1 LKNKAF
7 TLIELL
13 AVIVI
18 LAIIALIAIPIIL
31 NIIEDTKISAVKQS
45 AQNYMSSLELYLVSS
60 EVDKTKLTFQRG
72 NKYNVNNM
80 TIIENKTY
88 LPLNELIEISGS
100 IPTGIDDYVIIDDD
114 GKVVSSKLT
123 IDGYIIEVENRK
135 IIKISKSTKIDLKE
149 IKLNYDEQVM
159 EIGGTFKIIPEFN
172 PIDASNQEVTY
183 ESSNTKVVTVDDQG
197 NVKAVSS
204 GEAKIIVTSKDNSNI
219 KKECNITVK
228 EIEATELKL
237 NLKSSIIRVGGIE
250 RLRGTIKPS
259 NVTSNALTWT
269 SSNPNIAMVNKNG
282 VVTGISAGEAT
293 ITATT
298 VNGISDTSI
307 ITVVSNTPQEYIIN
321 VDGES
326 EYSFYVLSTDGDNVN
341 LIMSRNICIDG
352 TLATST
358 NKCSVAWLSK
368 LDYNNDASFG
378 QYGSSN
384 KGPITAMNYLHE
396 ATKNWTNIPNIQ
408 INYSEMA
415 DVDGYGKMTTK
426 DNITKITMKD
436 GTETARYENL
446 KSRLIMESEIINTSC
461 KKGKYG
467 TCPTWMVNGLKENE
481 YYPEETK
488 ENINIG
494 CYWSLSHSSLNS
506 SCAYLVSSGGY
517 YTSLDISQVFCGV
530 RPVITVPKS
539 DLS

>member
-1 LKNKAF
+1 MKNKAF

-31 NIIEDTKISAVKQS
+31 NIVEDTKISAVKQS

-60 EVDKTKLTFQRG
+60 EVDKTKLAFQRG
-72 NKYNVNNM
+72 NKYNVNKI

-100 IPTGIDDYVIIDDD
+100 IPTGIEDYVIIDSD

-135 IIKISKSTKIDLKE
+135 IIKISKNTKIDLKE
-149 IKLNYDEQVM
+149 IILNYDEQIM
-159 EIGGTFKIIPEFN
+159 EIGSTFKIIPEFN

-204 GEAKIIVTSKDNSNI
+204 GKAKIIVTSKDNSNI

-237 NLKSSIIRVGGIE
+237 NLNSSIIRVGGTE

-307 ITVVSNTPQEYIIN
+307 ITVVSNVPQEYIIN
-321 VDGES
+321 VDGEN
-326 EYSFYVLSTDGDNVN
+326 EYSFYVLNTDGDNVN
-341 LIMSRNICIDG
+341 LIMSRNICSDG
-352 TLATST
+352 TLA
-358 NKCSVAWLSK
+358 LS
-368 LDYNNDASFG
+368 L
-378 QYGSSN
+378 
-384 KGPITAMNYLHE
+384 IH
-396 ATKNWTNIPNIQ
+396 I
-408 INYSEMA
+408 SE
-415 DVDGYGKMTTK
+415 
-426 DNITKITMKD
+426 
-436 GTETARYENL
+436 
-446 KSRLIMESEIINTSC
+446 
-461 KKGKYG
+461 
-467 TCPTWMVNGLKENE
+467 PTR
-481 YYPEETK
+481 
-488 ENINIG
+488 
-494 CYWSLSHSSLNS
+494 
-506 SCAYLVSSGGY
+506 
-517 YTSLDISQVFCGV
+517 
-530 RPVITVPKS
+530 RP
-539 DLS
+539 